1 MGICEERRFLATAV
15 AYYEALNKVS
25 KKLVLRLS
33 NNHVFRMALNSYV
46 YVPMGVPITERA
58 KLLGHSVDTNLKHY
72 TFARSDEYLNELGE
86 MINTFNA
93 KERVTESDNEKET
106 LKLSTSKQEKRAL
119 KPRISKLFS

>member
-1 MGICEERRFLATAV
+1 MLE
-15 AYYEALNKVS
+15 
-25 KKLVLRLS
+25 LVLQANSHLPYVLHKNQS
-33 NNHVFRMALNSYV
+33 VNSYV